1 MPKPPSKKG
10 PVAKVP
16 LPDAPDPESPS
27 NSQDAGAT
35 SSPFKKRRKMRK
47 GLKVLLIGL
56 GAFVVL
62 LLAAAEITSSSKFC
76 NTCHYMKPFYKS
88 WQESSHKNIACSTCH
103 YPPGLRS
110 KIKAKF
116 EGLVMVGRYWTKLYL
131 KSKPWAEISD
141 ANCLKPGCHDKRLL
155 QGQVKFNKVVFDHK
169 IHLSDLKRGKTL
181 RCTSCH
187 SQIVQGKHITVTETT
202 CFICHF
208 KESPAHPRAADC
220 RLCHQK
226 DTLVSDKTA
235 RYNHTLVFDNGFSCD
250 KCHTHTVMGDG
261 AVPRENC
268 FKCHFEQAR
277 LEKYGNTGLMH
288 STHITAHKIECD
300 QCHLE
305 IQHKIV
311 RDIETISDCR
321 TCHTN
326 THQAQKI
333 LFAGEGGRGLPLPR
347 PNIMLE
353 KGLSCKACHMFHEEK
368 GGLLLQSQTFVA
380 GDKACES
387 CHGRGF
393 AHLMKNWEA
402 SAAEKV
408 AQIRDVYARARA
420 EIRKSAKAGDPKVL
434 GLLQDAAFNIDVV
447 DRGKSVHN
455 IAYSQELLTA
465 AYARIR
471 EALKAS
477 GSSAS
482 PASAAFGPARLPTL
496 CANCH
501 TGIEDVRV
509 DLWGLSFPH
518 RPHIID
524 RSLAC
529 DRCHSNIRR
538 HGELTVSKA
547 SCAACHHQDVKRSCS
562 DCHLVQK
569 TLYQGGRLDGAMIA
583 QDSMAGAGI
592 ACTDCHLDSQQKVFR
607 SDAEKCVDCHE
618 EGYRQI
624 FAADQREVAG
634 LLLSLEEVIAG
645 KKKLGLTAE
654 EKAQLASLEKRLGLL
669 KSDGSSGL
677 HNVSAIKT
685 LLTSLVEKARSLGK
699 RIGP

>member
-1 MPKPPSKKG
+1 
-10 PVAKVP
+10 
-16 LPDAPDPESPS
+16 
-27 NSQDAGAT
+27 
-35 SSPFKKRRKMRK
+35 
-47 GLKVLLIGL
+47 
-56 GAFVVL
+56 
-62 LLAAAEITSSSKFC
+62 
-76 NTCHYMKPFYKS
+76 
-88 WQESSHKNIACSTCH
+88 
-103 YPPGLRS
+103 
-110 KIKAKF
+110 
-116 EGLVMVGRYWTKLYL
+116 
-131 KSKPWAEISD
+131 
-141 ANCLKPGCHDKRLL
+141 
-155 QGQVKFNKVVFDHK
+155 
-169 IHLSDLKRGKTL
+169 
-181 RCTSCH
+181 
-187 SQIVQGKHITVTETT
+187 
-202 CFICHF
+202 
-208 KESPAHPRAADC
+208 
-220 RLCHQK
+220 
-226 DTLVSDKTA
+226 
-235 RYNHTLVFDNGFSCD
+235 
-250 KCHTHTVMGDG
+250 
-261 AVPRENC
+261 
-268 FKCHFEQAR
+268 
-277 LEKYGNTGLMH
+277 
-288 STHITAHKIECD
+288 
-300 QCHLE
+300 
-305 IQHKIV
+305 
-311 RDIETISDCR
+311 
-321 TCHTN
+321 
-326 THQAQKI
+326 
-333 LFAGEGGRGLPLPR
+333 
-347 PNIMLE
+347 
-353 KGLSCKACHMFHEEK
+353 MFHEEK

-477 GSSAS
+477 GSHAS
-482 PASAAFGPARLPTL
+482 PASAAFGPALLPTL

-518 RPHIID
+518 RPHVID

-538 HGELTVSKA
+538 HGELTASKA

-562 DCHLVQK
+562 DCHLVQR

-624 FAADQREVAG
+624 FAADQKEVAG
-634 LLLSLEEVIAG
+634 LLLSLEEGIAG
-645 KKKLGLTAE
+645 KKRLGLTAE
-654 EKAQLASLEKRLGLL
+654 EKAQLASLEKPLRLL

-677 HNVSAIKT
+677 HNISAIKT
-685 LLTSLVEKARSLGK
+685 LLTSLVEKAKSLGK